1 MPEHD
6 PSTSEVG
13 RAILD
18 ASTRTEPVTPAPGA
32 TWTPEQIRRELLAE
46 ADRLEAIALQMSFHV
61 DGAGPAW
68 ADSRHELCGGADW
81 CRRRAQLIQ
90 DSMP

>member
-1 MPEHD
+1 MPTPD
-6 PSTSEVG
+6 PHTSAMG

-18 ASTRTEPVTPAPGA
+18 ASTRESPPPAPGA